1 MKPTRT
7 QWDPGFTIGREDI
20 DQQHR
25 QLLAECNVLADL
37 CAADGG
43 NDTADPEFKAAF
55 ERLMT
60 LAREHF
66 AAEEAM
72 LLSVG
77 DPDLDDLRFA
87 IEEYEYLAAEIATT
101 ENFDKIELQRFLALW
116 WIGHIASAASTYRP
130 GPDRRSD
137 V

>member
-1 MKPTRT
+1 MKPTRA
-7 QWDPGFTIGREDI
+7 QWDPSFTVGQEAI
-20 DQQHR
+20 DGQHR

-43 NDTADPEFKAAF
+43 NDTADPQFKAVFA
-55 ERLMT
+55 RLMV

-72 LLSVG
+72 LVAGS
-77 DPDLDDLRFA
+77 DPDLDDYRFA

-101 ENFDKIELQRFLALW
+101 ENFDKIELQQFLALW
-116 WIGHIASAASTYRP
+116 WIGHIRGAAKQYAASLT
-130 GPDRRSD
+130 